1 MTTSAEEATERLL
14 LRVPRLVDAE
24 VLHTIFG
31 DRDAMRYTFH
41 LASLRECRRHIAGH
55 QCQRRKRGYGPW
67 TVVERASGAIVG
79 FGGLLDDPFD
89 PGWGIEIAYHF
100 APAVWGRGYASELT
114 RHCVGF
120 AASVLRVP
128 ELKAFA
134 HPENVA
140 SQRVLEKSGFTRRG
154 FVSEMNRILYGQ
166 SLSCRDPA

>member
-1 MTTSAEEATERLL
+1 VTSGAAETERLL
-14 LRVPRLVDAE
+14 LRVPRLADAE
-24 VLHTIFG
+24 ELLTIFG

-114 RHCVGF
+114 NHCV
-120 AASVLRVP
+120 RV
-128 ELKAFA
+128 EAERLQVHEVSAFA
-134 HPENVA
+134 HPNNVA
-140 SQRVLEKSGFTRRG
+140 SQRVLTKAGFEQRR
-154 FVSEMNRILYGQ
+154 FVDEMNRFLFVRTITG
-166 SLSCRDPA
+166 